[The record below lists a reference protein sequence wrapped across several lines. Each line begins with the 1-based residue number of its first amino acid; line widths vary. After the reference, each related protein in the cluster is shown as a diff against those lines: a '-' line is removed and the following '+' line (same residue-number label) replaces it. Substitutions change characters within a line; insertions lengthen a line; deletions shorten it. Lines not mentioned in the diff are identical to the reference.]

1 MSRAT
6 TRVAARKRRHTSI
19 RLTVE
24 GNAARPRLAIF
35 RSLNHIYAQVIDD
48 QRGAT
53 LAAVVTMLMT
63 PPRTTR
69 EWAVGLISTV
79 VSSIGGGAFTVEY
92 FQFHHWA
99 LSTTGLCAMGGLMFA
114 CGLPGWALVRW
125 IFNFI
130 DKNRDASIDDIA
142 KNAKELL

>member
-24 GNAARPRLAIF
+24 GSAARPRLAIF

-53 LAAVVTMLMT
+53 LAAASTLDTAAKGDAKLTKVQ
-63 PPRTTR
+63 
-69 EWAVGLISTV
+69 EAAAVGTLIGERAKAVGVAQVVVRSWPQVWCRLLNPKLIST
-79 VSSIGGGAFTVEY
+79 A
-92 FQFHHWA
+92 
-99 LSTTGLCAMGGLMFA
+99 
-114 CGLPGWALVRW
+114 P
-125 IFNFI
+125 
-130 DKNRDASIDDIA
+130 A
-142 KNAKELL
+142 KAQQRSC

>member
-24 GNAARPRLAIF
+24 GSAARPRLAIF

-53 LAAVVTMLMT
+53 LAAASTLDTAAKGDAKLTKVQ
-63 PPRTTR
+63 
-69 EWAVGLISTV
+69 EAAAVGTLIGERPKAVGVAQV
-79 VSSIGGGAFTVEY
+79 VFDRAGFRYHGRLK
-92 FQFHHWA
+92 A
-99 LSTTGLCAMGGLMFA
+99 LADAARAAGLEF
-114 CGLPGWALVRW
+114 
-125 IFNFI
+125 
-130 DKNRDASIDDIA
+130 
-142 KNAKELL
+142 